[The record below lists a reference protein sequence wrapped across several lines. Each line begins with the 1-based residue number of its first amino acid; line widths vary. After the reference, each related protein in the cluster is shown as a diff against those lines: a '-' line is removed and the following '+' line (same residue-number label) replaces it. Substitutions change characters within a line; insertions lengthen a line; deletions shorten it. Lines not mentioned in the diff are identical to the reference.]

1 MAKGLHTELLGVG
14 AGKALGWTQPQMLA
28 VAAAKAKAGFSLD
41 ERALG
46 RVAKGRASPQSRTR
60 LLILPISAKV
70 LGLSC
75 ESIARE
81 IYWRDTYERLSEE
94 ISEGGTPIAL
104 EGFLLHLLEIN
115 EADDA
120 GSAWNHAMAPYMFA
134 DLQWDA
140 MKSDAFAGVL
150 GHSKREIRQSCVVQF
165 KLARDRFSAFAARV
179 RSGAFGLEAEP
190 ANLMAARADSLR
202 AVAAEQLFSLALLNQ
217 QHDWKLTIDENGPP
231 LSVRQTVE
239 LLPAADEVSRFSSI
253 LVGFLPGRGWRR
265 RIDNNKAVLSLAIA
279 SAVVETGRVEA
290 TSISRLKATC
300 NEAVA
305 ALRAPC
311 DGERVALHELPT
323 YQSLARA
330 ELIETGAA
338 PTSAGNRSTSR
349 LAVAIL
355 AGLFF
360 AGFQPTLKPSVDPVS
375 AIVSQS
381 QLRSPVHP
389 SVLWLAGPGGT
400 RPTVAEAVGPGGTV
414 ATTLI
419 DDNDVNKDSR
429 AVTLRTDLA
438 DHRPPRGVA

>member
-330 ELIETGAA
+330 GTHRDGRRADVRRQSIDQPSRGGDPRGIVLRRFSTDPEAVCRPRQCDRFSE
-338 PTSAGNRSTSR
+338 SASVAGPS
-349 LAVAIL
+349 LCAVARGSRRD
-355 AGLFF
+355 AADRRRGC
-360 AGFQPTLKPSVDPVS
+360 
-375 AIVSQS
+375 
-381 QLRSPVHP
+381 
-389 SVLWLAGPGGT
+389 
-400 RPTVAEAVGPGGTV
+400 RP
-414 ATTLI
+414 
-419 DDNDVNKDSR
+419 R
-429 AVTLRTDLA
+429 WHRRYHTD
-438 DHRPPRGVA
+438 RR